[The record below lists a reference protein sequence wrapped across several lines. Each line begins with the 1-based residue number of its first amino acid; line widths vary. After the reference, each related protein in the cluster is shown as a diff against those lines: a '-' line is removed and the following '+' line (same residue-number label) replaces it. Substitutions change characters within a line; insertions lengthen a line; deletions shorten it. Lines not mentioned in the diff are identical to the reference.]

1 MNKLI
6 YARERWEGTLQRDDG
21 ETIHIHMSDTTL
33 RKHYHA
39 YLESIGVST
48 QSYQEMLA
56 HLQQVHAQQFQA
68 WQHILEL
75 EPWLTCTDPDV
86 RILCILWHTYADRS
100 SRTLNSI
107 P

>member
-1 MNKLI
+1 MSKLI
-6 YARERWEGTLQRDDG
+6 YTRERWEGTLERDDG
-21 ETIHIHMSDTTL
+21 ETIHIHMSDATL

-56 HLQQVHAQQFQA
+56 HLQQVQAQQFQA

-75 EPWLTCTDPDV
+75 EPWLACPDPDV
-86 RILCILWHTYADRS
+86 RILCTLWQKYVGRY
-100 SRTLNSI
+100 SRTPPKS
-107 P
+107 